1 MVVGDLGAV
10 ADLFSVDGKR
20 RLKAADARRAED
32 EGLYAVCHSIR
43 EETAV
48 RARVGAEAFLVEG
61 LKIVQRLLGGV
72 AEDAVG
78 LALERGQV
86 VERGGVLGLLL
97 SADR

>member
-20 RLKAADARRAED
+20 RLKAADASRAED
-32 EGLYAVCHSIR
+32 EGLHSLLHAVR
-43 EETAV
+43 EIAAV

-61 LKIVQRLLGGV
+61 LKIVQCLLGCI

-78 LALERGQV
+78 LALERG
-86 VERGGVLGLLL
+86 
-97 SADR
+97 